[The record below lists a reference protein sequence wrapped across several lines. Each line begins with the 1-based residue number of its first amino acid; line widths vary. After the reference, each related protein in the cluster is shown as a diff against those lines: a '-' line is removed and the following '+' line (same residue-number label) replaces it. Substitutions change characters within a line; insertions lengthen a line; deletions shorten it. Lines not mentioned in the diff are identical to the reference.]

1 MGVSK
6 KSILS
11 LILALVLISTLA
23 ITVYA
28 AELST
33 SQPQPRYNYI
43 GSYSGTFDVH
53 VFSCDCGA
61 TISGMGG
68 VTKVKIKMQLQKEND
83 GVWSTV
89 ETWEKSANSSVTS
102 LSGSASISP
111 LSNYRLKTT
120 LTAYTA
126 TDSET
131 LVYYKYE

>member
-11 LILALVLISTLA
+11 LFLALVLISTLA

-33 SQPQPRYNYI
+33 SQPQPRYSYIINY
-43 GSYSGTFDVH
+43 GGTFDVH
-53 VFSCDCGA
+53 VFSCDCNA
-61 TISGMGG
+61 SMDCISS

-89 ETWEKSANSSVTS
+89 ETWEKSANSSGTA
-102 LSGSASISP
+102 LEGSASISP
-111 LSNYRLKTT
+111 LSNYRLKCTY
-120 LTAYTA
+120 TAYTA
-126 TDSET
+126 NDSET
-131 LVYYKYE
+131 LTYYAYE